1 MEEKLT
7 KELAK
12 KLIEFKGE
20 IRGIDI
26 ISDGDF
32 VLRNHGEEALKKVE
46 EKLKEVGFPIEYKKL
61 KPMGFYPGGL
71 KALSLLAIKEALGY
85 SDEKIEEIG
94 MAAPRFSL
102 IIKLF
107 VKYFFSL
114 KKFFFDYSPKI
125 WREYWT
131 TGEFVPV
138 ELNEEKQFA
147 TVRYQNFDLHPIYCL
162 YLKGYFTTLTKLITG
177 AKKVECKETKCTFR
191 GDKFH
196 EYFLKWE

>member
-46 EKLKEVGFPIEYKKL
+46 EKLKEVGFPIEYRKL

-71 KALSLLAIKEALGY
+71 KALSLLAIKEVLGY
-85 SDEKIEEIG
+85 SNEKIEEIG

-107 VKYFFSL
+107 VKYFASL
-114 KKFFFDYSPKI
+114 KKFFFGYSPRI

-131 TGEFVPV
+131 AGEFIPV

-147 TVRYQNFDLHPIYCL
+147 TVSICIFSL
-162 YLKGYFTTLTKLITG
+162 YALNLLSS
-177 AKKVECKETKCTFR
+177 
-191 GDKFH
+191 
-196 EYFLKWE
+196 

>member
-7 KELAK
+7 KELTQ
-12 KLIEFKGE
+12 KLMEVKGE

-26 ISDGDF
+26 ISDGNF
-32 VLRNHGEEALKKVE
+32 VLRNHGKEGLKRVE
-46 EKLKEVGFPIEYKKL
+46 EKLKEVGFPIEYRKI
-61 KPMGFYPGGL
+61 KPMGFYPSAL

-85 SDEKIEEIG
+85 DDEKIEEIG
-94 MAAPRFSL
+94 KSAPKFSL

-107 VKYFFSL
+107 VKYFASL
-114 KKFFFDYSPKI
+114 KKFFFGHTPRI

-131 TGEFVPV
+131 IGEFIPV
-138 ELNEEKQFA
+138 ELNEEEKFA
-147 TVRYQNFDLHPIYCL
+147 IIRYQNFDLHPIYCL